1 MAEYTREQLVDAAY
15 RAYDAGDITTANEAA
30 AIVTRMDGQAAQ
42 DVEMAELEKAAELER
57 RGKSGFFENVG
68 GGFGAGFVGTL
79 ESAAT
84 GAATLLDEQEELA
97 TRKVIQDLADS
108 ATPEFG
114 DQDSIIYNLSSGLGS
129 VAGFALPAIAASAL
143 APAGLATS
151 AVGLGIGSL
160 MGVGTQAGEAS
171 ERARASG
178 VSEDVRNASIR
189 TASPIGLIEALP
201 FTRAF
206 KAFKIN
212 PVNDLIEKFGVKEVT
227 NLKTLIASA
236 SFTGGAEAAQEVAQT
251 FVQNAVE
258 SGYNPDRLLK
268 DDVAGAAGYGF
279 GTGAIVQAITEAFTP
294 RKGAGGASFR
304 ERNEDNLPVPPD
316 DGTVPPDDGTVP
328 PDETPPPLTSQEEVF
343 DDDVDAPSLSQVEE
357 NDAILREV
365 QAAQAAQ
372 EKADEEIATA
382 NVTKMYRE
390 SVIDTVM
397 KQNRTATQEQLIAA
411 VAVELNQN
419 NDPNFE
425 LLPAELE
432 RIRKFISDNAP
443 DPSGDDASEQT
454 NPANVLNVEAEAA
467 TEAEPVQPDLFDTP
481 AAPVVEPAA
490 PAAVEPD
497 APIDFDVSKPE
508 DASETFNEAD
518 NQIVTITDPASGG
531 SIQMRV
537 RPDNKP
543 ASVLSLSV
551 PEESR
556 GKGIGEKLQR
566 KVLEMYPNM
575 EGQVS
580 NKAAATT
587 AYRIGR
593 RPYGEPDATLED
605 VYAKIDSATS
615 VNLLSD
621 LAQPSPTET
630 TPPTVA
636 PVAVAP
642 VVEPAVA
649 PAQGTETYA
658 VVTSD
663 KENIAPF
670 TVVTTETD
678 LEEIQLKGKATKLKP
693 FRVFSP
699 NSAKSN
705 QRLGDF
711 DTLDEA
717 NTFASNQ
724 TQKGSL
730 GENMPLVVKKAVVVD
745 KAVRDLREAQTPVQ
759 AENELNKIKAF
770 VAENPQP
777 EGAGV
782 EVEEDIEAIYNSDG
796 SVSVGDITITE
807 VSGDDSIS
815 TWNVSSPRAKEAD
828 IEGIE
833 DEQSAITEAQNI
845 IFARGEGD
853 ATILPDN
860 GGVEPSVSDSG
871 IAEEASPPTNE
882 SNKTE
887 PSPVGGGEVATNRAT
902 ISKAP
907 ESDSLDINVAPE
919 AVADDEVGASGTTEA
934 KKEKRKARKQ
944 KQNAKKKDY
953 KRIEEA
959 RKEFNPDSLF
969 DDDVQYTTLEPN
981 DYGTDEDL
989 ETVANIILNN
999 GNKLTRP
1006 TNEWDES
1013 RFPTINNGE
1022 AAQFYFGRNK
1032 GARIVDTILELAH
1045 EVSYQQPRLKEGPDR
1060 EGLSEAEIKYF
1071 ESSSA
1076 GNAGKA
1082 IKWVQKNLSAEINEF
1097 LTRELKKPA
1106 IAYEKFI
1113 KDGAYSNQID
1123 LKTLDSKA
1131 KQEAQQK
1138 ADDKAISALVNN
1150 VDMQLKAG
1158 GTLSAEKIAEYEA
1171 SPQAAETRAAAIA
1184 AEEANKKPK
1193 KTKIIASSADSS
1205 VGLNTVIENEAT
1217 NISAQEE
1224 LNADYTDAVS
1234 EIPTNAELES
1244 GEILSG
1250 EGIREAVSES
1260 AEGSVEI
1267 DQQARDAENRFIDY
1281 VVMLGDDLEIAS
1293 SAISSL
1299 DMPVHPAV
1307 RKALE
1312 KGDLKTAYEIIAAT
1326 SQNPLIRRFAL
1337 AISKNIG
1344 NTTVEIV
1351 ESLENT
1357 DSSGNFS
1364 PKNNKITL
1372 RASAAN
1378 STQVII
1384 HEGIHAVISETL
1396 NNKSHQL
1403 TKQLNTI
1410 FEQSRDKLSSY
1421 YGSQNLDEFI
1431 SEAIGNP
1438 AFQRRLVAIFA
1449 DKSAKESSWDKFVTA
1464 ISNFLKR
1471 MVRKPPSINTYE
1483 DFNNVIEKMLS
1494 PAPDSRSGEDLNI
1507 ITQNNKEEQVLAQI
1521 GRNVFAGSSE
1531 EKSKSVARKIFD
1543 AIYSKQFLHEDL
1555 PTFVKSNFG
1564 GFLSSHMTA
1573 EVSEIA
1579 KVPSAMELHN
1589 LFNEQEGSY
1598 GIKQEFLRA
1607 IIEPIAAWS
1616 GKSANKTKIF
1626 NWLVHDSTRNQVD
1639 PSMPEFIE
1647 TNGIKE
1653 RYYKDEKYLIWK
1665 DYQDAWDALGPEGQK
1680 HYVTLR
1686 KTYRKIYDEMLENI
1700 YFKIDNLIEDKAVRK
1715 SLKADVF
1722 KKMFD
1727 NGVIEPFFPLTR
1739 SGKYWIEYNTIGGK
1753 SGIQSEYVVRAFKTK
1768 EDRDNFIRVLESNP
1782 EVIDVPTISTFRSE
1796 QLKKPTGDKVPPT
1809 SFVANLLKSLDKNLS
1824 NIEGVD
1830 NAAKEAISQDITKLF
1845 LDTLP
1850 EASFMKSLQKRK
1862 SGKSGLAE
1870 LYGSTEDGIAGF
1882 NESAIEAFNERAY
1895 SLQRQSVS
1903 IKYSEMLRKQ
1913 LDVVVGEIDEA
1924 RRKGT
1929 LTDENA
1935 LILKTEWEKRVKF
1948 AIEQPNTPMNKLAQG
1963 LNRFAFF
1970 GTIGFN
1976 ASSALVNTTQ
1986 IPLVVL
1992 PYMAGITSVVDATNF
2007 LYIANKL
2014 VLNSS
2019 NHHKIETV
2027 NGQSFDQKT
2036 YIPSVDNQYVQDA
2049 DGNLTLRED
2058 LNITDEHMQLLRDV
2072 LPIVQAGKKYGLLNR
2087 TLLND
2092 QLSVTEKGGV
2102 ESAADKATRLSALFF
2117 HTTERYNRQI
2127 ALIGN
2132 FLNQKSALEA
2142 KRKSGS
2148 NKEKDLT
2155 DAELIKL
2162 AVNNALSDTQLT
2174 NGGATLP
2181 TTARF
2186 AQQNIGRV
2194 AMMYKMFGIQM
2205 WYTQLKLMGQ
2215 MARNSRFF
2223 EDGDAEAFR
2232 TARQQMGGMQLAGL
2246 FLSGIAGNS
2255 FYGVAAALYN
2265 MFHPDDEED
2274 ADTQVRKIFTE
2285 LVYKGGVNELS
2296 KVLGGE
2302 GFDAATRIGLSNLL
2316 IAHNRYDFDPSAEK
2330 SLVKLLGGPTYGV
2343 ASKMGRGFGDLYEG
2357 EYVRAFESI
2366 VPSAFGNM
2374 SKSYRYATEGPSTR
2388 RRDPIMGEVGN
2399 GLAAAQFFGFAP
2411 AEYSYNQERNQ
2422 ALKGIDTNISEQSTK
2437 LKKRFY
2443 LAYAYGDTGSLQ
2455 EINENIIEFN
2465 RKHPFAS
2472 INSQSIK
2479 DSLERHM
2486 ASTIAMHNGILL
2498 SPKNRRY
2505 LNDLSREMESG
2516 KSMFD

>member
-1 MAEYTREQLVDAAY
+1 ME
-15 RAYDAGDITTANEAA
+15 
-30 AIVTRMDGQAAQ
+30 
-42 DVEMAELEKAAELER
+42 
-57 RGKSGFFENVG
+57 
-68 GGFGAGFVGTL
+68 
-79 ESAAT
+79 
-84 GAATLLDEQEELA
+84 
-97 TRKVIQDLADS
+97 
-108 ATPEFG
+108 
-114 DQDSIIYNLSSGLGS
+114 
-129 VAGFALPAIAASAL
+129 PAI
-143 APAGLATS
+143 
-151 AVGLGIGSL
+151 
-160 MGVGTQAGEAS
+160 
-171 ERARASG
+171 
-178 VSEDVRNASIR
+178 
-189 TASPIGLIEALP
+189 
-201 FTRAF
+201 
-206 KAFKIN
+206 
-212 PVNDLIEKFGVKEVT
+212 
-227 NLKTLIASA
+227 
-236 SFTGGAEAAQEVAQT
+236 
-251 FVQNAVE
+251 
-258 SGYNPDRLLK
+258 
-268 DDVAGAAGYGF
+268 
-279 GTGAIVQAITEAFTP
+279 
-294 RKGAGGASFR
+294 
-304 ERNEDNLPVPPD
+304 
-316 DGTVPPDDGTVP
+316 
-328 PDETPPPLTSQEEVF
+328 
-343 DDDVDAPSLSQVEE
+343 
-357 NDAILREV
+357 
-365 QAAQAAQ
+365 
-372 EKADEEIATA
+372 
-382 NVTKMYRE
+382 
-390 SVIDTVM
+390 
-397 KQNRTATQEQLIAA
+397 
-411 VAVELNQN
+411 
-419 NDPNFE
+419 
-425 LLPAELE
+425 
-432 RIRKFISDNAP
+432 
-443 DPSGDDASEQT
+443 
-454 NPANVLNVEAEAA
+454 
-467 TEAEPVQPDLFDTP
+467 
-481 AAPVVEPAA
+481 APVVEPA
-490 PAAVEPD
+490 
-497 APIDFDVSKPE
+497 I
-508 DASETFNEAD
+508 
-518 NQIVTITDPASGG
+518 
-531 SIQMRV
+531 
-537 RPDNKP
+537 
-543 ASVLSLSV
+543 
-551 PEESR
+551 
-556 GKGIGEKLQR
+556 
-566 KVLEMYPNM
+566 
-575 EGQVS
+575 
-580 NKAAATT
+580 
-587 AYRIGR
+587 
-593 RPYGEPDATLED
+593 
-605 VYAKIDSATS
+605 
-615 VNLLSD
+615 
-621 LAQPSPTET
+621 
-630 TPPTVA
+630 
-636 PVAVAP
+636 AP
-642 VVEPAVA
+642 VVEPAVAPVVAPVVA

-678 LEEIQLKGKATKLKP
+678 LEEIQLRSKATKLKP

-699 NSAKSN
+699 NSSKKN
-705 QRLGDF
+705 QVLGTF

-724 TQKGSL
+724 TKKGSL
-730 GENMPLVVKKAVVVD
+730 GKNMPLVVKKAVVVD
-745 KAVRDLREAQTPVQ
+745 KAQRALREAQNLQ
-759 AENELNKIKAF
+759 EAKNELEEIKAF

-777 EGAGV
+777 EGAEV
-782 EVEEDIEAIYNSDG
+782 EAEAEEDIEAIYNLDG

-807 VSGDDSIS
+807 VAATDENSFIP

-871 IAEEASPPTNE
+871 IAEEAAPPTNE

-907 ESDSLDINVAPE
+907 ESDSLDINAEPE
-919 AVADDEVGASGTTEA
+919 AVAEDEVGASDTTEA

-1032 GARIVDTILELAH
+1032 GARLVDTILELAH

-1076 GNAGKA
+1076 SNAGKA
-1082 IKWVQKNLSAEINEF
+1082 IKWVRKNLSTEINEF

-1131 KQEAQQK
+1131 KQDAQQK

-1150 VDMQLKAG
+1150 VDMQLKG
-1158 GTLSAEKIAEYEA
+1158 GVVDTLSAERIAKYEA
-1171 SPQAAETRAAAIA
+1171 SPEAAETRAAAIA

-1250 EGIREAVSES
+1250 DGIREAVSES

-1267 DQQARDAENRFIDY
+1267 DQQKRDAENRFIDY
-1281 VVMLGDDLEIAS
+1281 VVMLGDDLDIAS

-1471 MVRKPPSINTYE
+1471 IVDYFKLSKKPPSINTYE

-1494 PAPDSRSGEDLNI
+1494 PAPDSRSGLDLNI

-1521 GRNVFAGSSE
+1521 GRNVFASSSE
-1531 EKSKSVARKIFD
+1531 EKSKSVAKKIFD
-1543 AIYSKQFLHEDL
+1543 AIYSKQFLYEDL
-1555 PTFVKSNFG
+1555 PTFVKSKFG
-1564 GFLSSHMTA
+1564 QLLSSHMTA
-1573 EVSEIA
+1573 EVSALAE
-1579 KVPSAMELHN
+1579 VPAAMELHN

-1607 IIEPIAAWS
+1607 VIEPIAAWS

-1626 NWLVHDSTRNQVD
+1626 NWLTHDSTRNQVD

-1665 DYQDAWDALGPEGQK
+1665 DYQAAWDALGPEGQK

-1913 LDVVVGEIDEA
+1913 LDVVVSEIDEA

-1948 AIEQPNTPMNKLAQG
+1948 AIEQPNTTANKIAQG

-1970 GTIGFN
+1970 YTIGFN

-1992 PYMAGITSVVDATNF
+1992 PYMAGITSMVQATKF

-2014 VLNSS
+2014 VLDSS
-2019 NHHKIETV
+2019 NHHKIETI
-2027 NGQSFDQKT
+2027 NGQEFDQKT

-2049 DGNLTLRED
+2049 DGNLTVRED
-2058 LNITDEHMQLLRDV
+2058 LNITDGHMQLLREV

-2186 AQQNIGRV
+2186 AQQGVGRV

-2205 WYTQLKLMGQ
+2205 WYTQLRLMAQ

-2232 TARQQMGGMQLAGL
+2232 TARQQMGGMQLAGML
-2246 FLSGIAGNS
+2246 LSGIAGNS

-2265 MFHPDDEED
+2265 MFNPDDEED

-2302 GFDAATRIGLSNLL
+2302 GFDAATRIGLSNLI
-2316 IAHNRYDFDPSAEK
+2316 IAHDRYDFDPSAEK
-2330 SLVKLLGGPTYGV
+2330 DLVKLLGGPTYGV

-2357 EYVRAFESI
+2357 EYARAFESMI
-2366 VPSAFGNM
+2366 PSAFGNM
-2374 SKSYRYATEGPSTR
+2374 AKSYRYAKEDPLTR

-2443 LAYAYGDTGSLQ
+2443 LAYAYADTGLLQ
-2455 EINENIIEFN
+2455 EINEDIIEFN

>member
-30 AIVTRMDGQAAQ
+30 SIVARMDAQAAQ
-42 DVEMAELEKAAELER
+42 DAKMAELEKAAELER

-84 GAATLLDEQEELA
+84 GAATLLDEKEELA
-97 TRKVIQDLADS
+97 ARKVIQDLANS

-114 DQDSIIYNLSSGLGS
+114 DQDSIIYNLASGLGS
-129 VAGFALPAIAASAL
+129 VAGFALPAIAASTL

-268 DDVAGAAGYGF
+268 DDIAGAAGYGF

-316 DGTVPPDDGTVP
+316 DGTVPPI
-328 PDETPPPLTSQEEVF
+328 TSQEEVF
-343 DDDVDAPSLSQVEE
+343 DDDVPEQSLDQLDE

-365 QAAQAAQ
+365 RGGIIDDVLSVN
-372 EKADEEIATA
+372 KNATIDQLMVA
-382 NVTKMYRE
+382 VT
-390 SVIDTVM
+390 
-397 KQNRTATQEQLIAA
+397 
-411 VAVELNQN
+411 VELNPN
-419 NDPNFE
+419 NDADFE
-425 LLPAELE
+425 LFPEELNKIQE
-432 RIRKFISDNAP
+432 FIRNKAP
-443 DPSGDDASEQT
+443 TPSKQT
-454 NPANVLNVEAEAA
+454 NPTPAVAPAVAPVVEPAA
-467 TEAEPVQPDLFDTP
+467 PAAEAEPVQPDLFDTP

-497 APIDFDVSKPE
+497 APIDFDVSEPE

-518 NQIVTITDPASGG
+518 NQIVTITDPVSGG

-543 ASVLSLSV
+543 ASVLELFV

-566 KVLEMYPNM
+566 KALEMYPNM
-575 EGQVS
+575 QGQVS
-580 NKAAATT
+580 NRGAAKT

-593 RPYGEPDATLED
+593 RPYGKPDATLED
-605 VYAKIDSATS
+605 VYTEMESGGAAGS

-630 TPPTVA
+630 TPA
-636 PVAVAP
+636 AVAP
-642 VVEPAVA
+642 VVEPATPAAVAPVVA

-693 FRVFSP
+693 FRVFSK
-699 NSAKSN
+699 KSN
-705 QRLGDF
+705 KRIGDF

-745 KAVRDLREAQTPVQ
+745 KVVRELSE
-759 AENELNKIKAF
+759 AENELKEIKAF

-782 EVEEDIEAIYNSDG
+782 EVEEDIEAIYNLDG
-796 SVSVGDITITE
+796 SVSVGDITITAIE
-807 VSGDDSIS
+807 PTEENSFIP
-815 TWNVSSPRAKEAD
+815 TYNVSSPRAEEAD
-828 IEGIE
+828 IEGIQ
-833 DEQSAITEAQNI
+833 DEQSAIAEAQNI
-845 IFARGEGD
+845 IFAREEGD

-871 IAEEASPPTNE
+871 IAEKASPPTNE
-882 SNKTE
+882 SNETE
-887 PSPVGGGEVATNRAT
+887 PSPVGGGEVATGGT
-902 ISKAP
+902 GVS
-907 ESDSLDINVAPE
+907 ESAEPSALDVE
-919 AVADDEVGASGTTEA
+919 AEVKTETEAEVEVGASGTTDAER
-934 KKEKRKARKQ
+934 EKRRARKQ
-944 KQNAKKKDY
+944 KQNAKKQNAKKKDY

-989 ETVANIILNN
+989 EKVANIILNN

-1006 TNEWDES
+1006 TNEWDEN

-1032 GARIVDTILELAH
+1032 GARLVDTILELAH
-1045 EVSYQQPRLKEGPDR
+1045 EVSYQQPRLKEGRDR
-1060 EGLSEAEIKYF
+1060 EGISEAEIKYF

-1076 GNAGKA
+1076 SNAAKA
-1082 IKWVQKNLSAEINEF
+1082 IKWVRKNLDTEINEF

-1106 IAYEKFI
+1106 IVYEKFI

-1131 KQEAQQK
+1131 RQEARQK

-1150 VDMQLKAG
+1150 VDMQLKG
-1158 GTLSAEKIAEYEA
+1158 GVVTPLSAEKIAEYEA

-1193 KTKIIASSADSS
+1193 KTKIIASSTDSS

-1250 EGIREAVSES
+1250 GAIREAVAES

-1267 DQQARDAENRFIDY
+1267 DQQKRDAENRFIDY
-1281 VVMLGDDLEIAS
+1281 VVMLGEDLDIAS

-1438 AFQRRLVAIFA
+1438 AFQRRLVAIFPN
-1449 DKSAKESSWDKFVTA
+1449 KSAKESSWDKFVTA

-1471 MVRKPPSINTYE
+1471 IVGKPPSINTYE

-1494 PAPDSRSGEDLNI
+1494 PAPDSRSGLDLNI

-1521 GRNVFAGSSE
+1521 GRNVFASSSE
-1531 EKSKSVARKIFD
+1531 EKSKSVAKKIFD
-1543 AIYSKQFLHEDL
+1543 AIYSKQFLYEDL
-1555 PTFVKSNFG
+1555 PTFVKSKFVQ
-1564 GFLSSHMTA
+1564 FLSSHMSA
-1573 EVSEIA
+1573 EVSALAE
-1579 KVPSAMELHN
+1579 VPAAMELHN

-1607 IIEPIAAWS
+1607 IIEPIATWS
-1616 GKSANKTKIF
+1616 GKSPNKTKIF

-1665 DYQDAWDALGPEGQK
+1665 DYQAAWDALGPEGQK

-1796 QLKKPTGDKVPPT
+1796 QLKKPIGDKVPPT

-1903 IKYSEMLRKQ
+1903 IRYSEKLRKQ
-1913 LDVVVGEIDEA
+1913 LEVVVVEIDKA
-1924 RRKGT
+1924 RRDGI

-1970 GTIGFN
+1970 YTIGFN
-1976 ASSALVNTTQ
+1976 TSSALVNTTQ

-1992 PYMAGITSVVDATNF
+1992 PYMAGITSMVEATKF

-2014 VLNSS
+2014 VLDSS
-2019 NHHKIETV
+2019 NHHKIETI
-2027 NGQSFDQKT
+2027 NGQEFDQKT

-2049 DGNLTLRED
+2049 DGNLTVRED
-2058 LNITDEHMQLLRDV
+2058 LNITDGHMQLLREV

-2092 QLSVTEKGGV
+2092 LVSVTEKGGV
-2102 ESAADKATRLSALFF
+2102 ESITDKATRISALFF

-2148 NKEKDLT
+2148 KEEKNLT

-2186 AQQNIGRV
+2186 AQQGVGRV

-2205 WYTQLKLMGQ
+2205 WYTQLRLMAQ

-2223 EDGDAEAFR
+2223 EDGDAEAFV

-2246 FLSGIAGNS
+2246 LLSGIAGNS

-2265 MFHPDDEED
+2265 MFNPDDEED

-2302 GFDAATRIGLSNLL
+2302 GFDAATRIGLSNLI
-2316 IAHNRYDFDPSAEK
+2316 IAHDRYDFDPSVEK
-2330 SLVKLLGGPTYGV
+2330 DLVKLLGGPTYGV
-2343 ASKMGRGFGDLYEG
+2343 ASKIIRGGGDFFEG
-2357 EYVRAFESI
+2357 EYARAFESMI
-2366 VPSAFGNM
+2366 PSAFGNM
-2374 SKSYRYATEGPSTR
+2374 AKSYRYAKEDPLTR

-2399 GLAAAQFFGFAP
+2399 GLATAQFFGFAP

-2455 EINENIIEFN
+2455 EINEDIIEFN